1 MSTPL
6 DAMQVTIFSCATE
19 NCTNALCSRLHF
31 VPQMLLLKKVLY
43 TLHKHARQS
52 SALRRALASLHRRH
66 LQYSWRALQ
75 QALAALLQRP
85 TAALTPVKA
94 LTQQQQVVVRDG
106 RGRQGH
112 CKCVYGVTGSGS
124 RCRCAPAAH
133 LLRRVEELHKL
144 VTHAMHSPDYRLL
157 SHVTQYR
164 VVSSDSS
171 TNATAATANDT
182 NNVSAGRVSRDVVEQ
197 QAASRRH
204 LCYDDVPSA
213 AATGVSSGSSV
224 SKPAPQQQQQQQKRV
239 PLQSRPRTQRDR
251 PQPTTSSSSPSSAL
265 NRRAAAS
272 SSKAN
277 QFRQPAT
284 AAAAGRPRKNRPNPN
299 ATPTSSSSVYS
310 NALHSR
316 APQQQQQQQRRSKSP
331 VRARRPQGMPPRHDM
346 SHW

>member
-1 MSTPL
+1 
-6 DAMQVTIFSCATE
+6 
-19 NCTNALCSRLHF
+19 
-31 VPQMLLLKKVLY
+31 MLLLKKVLY

-66 LQYSWRALQ
+66 LQQAWKALQ
-75 QALAALLQRP
+75 HALATLLQRP

-94 LTQQQQVVVRDG
+94 LTLRQQVVVRDG

-112 CKCVYGVTGSGS
+112 CKCVYGVTGSGN

-164 VVSSDSS
+164 VVASDSS
-171 TNATAATANDT
+171 TSATAAATAADG
-182 NNVSAGRVSRDVVEQ
+182 SSHAGRVSRDAVEQ

-204 LCYDDVPSA
+204 LCYDDAPSTA
-213 AATGVSSGSSV
+213 VAATAHNAARAVDNSGSLNRQTPQ
-224 SKPAPQQQQQQQKRV
+224 KQQQQPQHRRV
-239 PLQSRPRTQRDR
+239 PLQPRPRAQRDR
-251 PQPTTSSSSPSSAL
+251 PQPHTSSSSPGSAL

-272 SSKAN
+272 SSKDD
-277 QFRQPAT
+277 QWRQPT
-284 AAAAGRPRKNRPNPN
+284 AAIGRPRKNRPNPN
-299 ATPTSSSSVYS
+299 ANPISSFGD
-310 NALHSR
+310 ALHSR
-316 APQQQQQQQRRSKSP
+316 AAVSQQQQQQQQRRSKSP
-331 VRARRPQGMPPRHDM
+331 VRTRRPPGLPPRHDM